1 MIPFLSLKD
10 QTAALREEVLAALGD
25 VIDAQGFANGPA
37 VATFEKELAAYLG
50 CREVVCVNS
59 GTSSLH
65 AALLGVGVGAGD
77 EVVTISHTWISTAWA
92 ISYAGARPVFVDVD
106 RATCGMDPSKLAAAI
121 GPKTKAI
128 LPVHLYGQ
136 PVDLDP
142 ILEIARGRGIPV
154 IEDCAQSI
162 GAKYKGRQTGT
173 FGLVNATSFYPGKN
187 LGAFGEGGAVM
198 TDDTAIADRVR
209 SLRDHAQQGRHHHIE
224 LGFNWR
230 MDGFQGAVLSVKLRH
245 LDGWNARRRAIAAR
259 YFEGLK
265 RAEGLS
271 LLPRNDWSEPI
282 WHIFPVFHAQRDEFR
297 ARLEALGVQ
306 SGVHYPR
313 PVHLQPAYAFLGY
326 KPGDFPIAEELAS
339 TEISLPMFP
348 ELSDAE
354 ADQVIE
360 AVVEVS
366 RQLSTGTV

>member
-1 MIPFLSLKD
+1 
-10 QTAALREEVLAALGD
+10 
-25 VIDAQGFANGPA
+25 
-37 VATFEKELAAYLG
+37 
-50 CREVVCVNS
+50 
-59 GTSSLH
+59 
-65 AALLGVGVGAGD
+65 
-77 EVVTISHTWISTAWA
+77 VTVSHTWISTAWA

-106 RATCGMDPSKLAAAI
+106 RATCGMDPSKLADAI

-128 LPVHLYGQ
+128 LPVHLYGL

-142 ILEIARGRGIPV
+142 ILTIARERGIPV

-162 GAKYKGRQTGT
+162 GATHKGRQTGT

-198 TDDTAIADRVR
+198 TDDAAIAGRVR
-209 SLRDHAQQGRHHHIE
+209 SLRDHAQQGRHNHVE

-245 LDGWNARRRAIAAR
+245 LDAWNARRRAIAAR

-271 LLPRNDWSEPI
+271 LMPPNDWWEPI
-282 WHIFPVFHAQRDEFR
+282 WHIFPVFHARRDEFR
-297 ARLEALGVQ
+297 TRLEALGVQ

-313 PVHLQPAYAFLGY
+313 PVHLQPAYSFLGY
-326 KPGDFPIAEELAS
+326 KPGDFPIAEELAA

-348 ELSDAE
+348 ELSDADV
-354 ADQVIE
+354 DQVID

-366 RQLSTGTV
+366 RQL